1 MHELAVT
8 RSILEIAL
16 RNAEDEKAS
25 RIVSIGVTVGE
36 LRNVVEE
43 WMQRYFDYLSRDTIA
58 AQARLRVHESPIV
71 FKCPCGEHFV
81 VSREDLARAFSPCC
95 GQQGV
100 VLVSGNEFY
109 VNDIEVM

>member
-16 RNAEDEKAS
+16 RYAEEDNASK
-25 RIVSIGVTVGE
+25 IVSIGVTVGE

-58 AQARLRVHESPIV
+58 AQARLRVSESPIV
-71 FKCPCGEHFV
+71 FECSCGERFV
-81 VSREDLARAFSPCC
+81 VSRKDLPQPLSPCC
-95 GQQGV
+95 GQQDV

-109 VNDIEVM
+109 VNDIEVL